1 MESFDKAG
9 LLAKIAHAVSIE
21 VSDHTVAKSLL
32 ASIGREVDRH
42 HNSPV
47 HEGICNCCQH
57 QIVGVRYKCPVC
69 LEFNLCEVCEPRIDH
84 EHAML
89 KIKYQG

>member
-1 MESFDKAG
+1 MESFDKAR
-9 LLAKIAHAVSIE
+9 LLAKIAQAVCIE
-21 VSDHTVAKSLL
+21 VSDHTVGKSLL

-47 HEGICNCCQH
+47 HEDVCNCCQR

-69 LEFNLCEVCEPRIDH
+69 LELNLCEACEAKNDH

-89 KIKYQG
+89 KIKYRG